1 MATDYVT
8 KKPQWPYALRDLVR
22 QPVPT
27 TPTPPPSAAFRAGR
41 AVRDL
46 PGNIDQA
53 ANSFVVGRIM
63 DSINAGRALQRN
75 VIDPT
80 VGAVRDF
87 STAVSG
93 GNPPP
98 TPVTSAPLAPPAP
111 LASGASVLQRPAP
124 EAPVAAPVT
133 GTPAPPSAGPN
144 LLAQQRNTAP
154 DLYPNRA
161 VLPARGGQPAA
172 TFTGPQVAS
181 LSARVNGGSYAPPA
195 LSQAAAPAVFQ
206 SGTRGNDGVSRAVQ
220 ARGQM
225 LDQLYQQALQRVNSN
240 QLNSYGDLFDRKR
253 DMNTLAQ
260 LGPLVQAGGSNV
272 VQAAGDVLNA
282 NTAQRGQDINREGNF
297 LSADTQRYG
306 TDRRF
311 ESTTRGQDITREG
324 NLLSN
329 DTRRYGVDRGFE
341 SNQGQ
346 QATTLRGYMIQA
358 QGAQAAAQQKA
369 AQDAQKL
376 AIQNPDY
383 MLRAEAATGRTLNPD
398 GTWRNLTPE
407 EHAVSLKRW
416 QDYKGIANPLDLLN
430 VGK

>member
-306 TDRRF
+306 IDRGF

-324 NLLSN
+324 NLLSD
-329 DTRRYGVDRGFE
+329 DTRRYGIDRGFK
-341 SNQGQ
+341 SNQNQ
-346 QATTLRGYMIQA
+346 QATTLQGYMVQA